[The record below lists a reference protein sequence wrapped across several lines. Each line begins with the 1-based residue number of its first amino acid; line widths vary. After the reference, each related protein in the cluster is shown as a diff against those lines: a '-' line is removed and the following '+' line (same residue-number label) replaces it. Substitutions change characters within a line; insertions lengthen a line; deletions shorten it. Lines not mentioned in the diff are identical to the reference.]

1 MKKFALLL
9 SMAALVFASCEKDD
23 ENTTTTP
30 TTGPAALALNFEA
43 KAGADNL
50 VFNQPYTNDLNQ
62 NFTWKMAQFYVSD
75 VKLWADRTGTNTV
88 ELPDSYFLIN
98 PDNGQADLGMIPSGT
113 YYGVEFVVG
122 IADSATNHGDPA
134 LAEGVLAPQNPSMH
148 WSWNSG
154 YIFIR
159 IEGDY
164 AQTQGG
170 APDTHFEFHIGMD
183 NLAQEVTIAKEFTVE
198 YGANNVTPIIVDHK
212 AILTGVDFTT
222 DTVTHTM
229 DNMMLAMRIANN
241 IPNSFK

>member
-1 MKKFALLL
+1 MVL

-23 ENTTTTP
+23 DNTTTTP
-30 TTGPAALALNFEA
+30 TNGPSAAALNFVA
-43 KAGADNL
+43 KAGTEDL
-50 VFNQPYTNDLNQ
+50 VINQPYTNAFNQ
-62 NFTWKMAQFYVSD
+62 NFTWEMSQFYVSD
-75 VKLWADRTGTNTV
+75 VKLWADPTGDNTV

-98 PDNGQADLGMIPSGT
+98 TQNGGADLGLIPSGT

-154 YIFIR
+154 YIFVR
-159 IEGDY
+159 IEGNY

-170 APDTHFEFHIGMD
+170 APDTHYEFHIGMD
-183 NLAQEVTIAKEFTVE
+183 NLARKVTVAKEFNVE
-198 YGANNVTPIIVDHK
+198 YGTLNVLPIEVDHK

-241 IPNSFK
+241 IPNAFK